1 MKKTK
6 FISLVL
12 ITAGLASCHHHKK
25 NEQDWQSANQQQ
37 VYMRSD
43 ESAPYSQQ
51 NTMANMLLWYYAFR
65 PYGYYNHGSYTRTG
79 YYSGGISEHSNTGS
93 SSFKA
98 SVVRGGFGGH
108 GYSVSS

>member
-12 ITAGLASCHHHKK
+12 ITAGLASCHQHKK
-25 NEQDWQSANQQQ
+25 KVQDWQSANQQQ

-51 NTMANMLLWYYAFR
+51 NSWEITCCGIMPSVLMDIIIMAVILGLAI
-65 PYGYYNHGSYTRTG
+65 TAV
-79 YYSGGISEHSNTGS
+79 E
-93 SSFKA
+93 
-98 SVVRGGFGGH
+98 
-108 GYSVSS
+108 

>member
-25 NEQDWQSANQQQ
+25 KDQDWQSQQQ

-43 ESAPYSQQ
+43 ESAPYSQNNMLL
-51 NTMANMLLWYYAFR
+51 NTMLWYYAFR
-65 PYGYYNHGSYTRTG
+65 PYGYYSHGSYQRTG
-79 YYSGGISEHSNTGS
+79 YYSGGISEHSNIGS

-108 GYSVSS
+108 GFSVSS